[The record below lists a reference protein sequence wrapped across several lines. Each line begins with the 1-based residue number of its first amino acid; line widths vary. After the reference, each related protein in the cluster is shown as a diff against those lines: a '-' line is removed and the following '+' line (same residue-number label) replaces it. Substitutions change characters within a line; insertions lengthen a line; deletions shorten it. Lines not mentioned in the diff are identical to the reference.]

1 MEYDQKKIDELIA
14 AGGAQCELCG
24 RRMLI
29 ADGCTCSEVIAG
41 GKRYKRIKYGDED
54 FPWPGER
61 CHDCGAKV
69 GHYHHADCDVEQCPV
84 CGGQLIGCDC
94 GAEYAQ

>member
-29 ADGCTCSEVIAG
+29 ADGCTCSEVIRRREA
-41 GKRYKRIKYGDED
+41 IQ
-54 FPWPGER
+54 
-61 CHDCGAKV
+61 
-69 GHYHHADCDVEQCPV
+69 AD
-84 CGGQLIGCDC
+84 
-94 GAEYAQ
+94 

>member
-41 GKRYKRIKYGDED
+41 GKRYKRKKYGDED
-54 FPWPGER
+54 FPWPRES

-69 GHYHHADCDVEQCPV
+69 GHYHHANCDVEQCPV

-94 GAEYAQ
+94 GVEYAE